1 MHPSPGSIFL
11 FVIIL
16 YLYIILGKKLCF
28 YYYLCCFTNWS
39 SYLVHCLV
47 HSWWLTWFKIFLQT
61 LLYVRF
67 KNSYNIIICFNEKI
81 SFVFFFFACLLYKH
95 LFFSLSFVSV
105 TIKYQSIQYE
115 NKTKTLLHLF
125 FLFYFK
131 DMFMQ
136 ICLQRTIS
144 KCQLIT
150 SVRTFKRF
158 GEYIKGYGHEPKYY
172 QGGIRSFCFFRFFFL
187 NKQQQQ
193 QSSSLLLTFVF

>member
-67 KNSYNIIICFNEKI
+67 KNSYNNIICLNEKI

-95 LFFSLSFVSV
+95 LFFSL
-105 TIKYQSIQYE
+105 
-115 NKTKTLLHLF
+115 
-125 FLFYFK
+125 
-131 DMFMQ
+131 
-136 ICLQRTIS
+136 
-144 KCQLIT
+144 
-150 SVRTFKRF
+150 FKRF